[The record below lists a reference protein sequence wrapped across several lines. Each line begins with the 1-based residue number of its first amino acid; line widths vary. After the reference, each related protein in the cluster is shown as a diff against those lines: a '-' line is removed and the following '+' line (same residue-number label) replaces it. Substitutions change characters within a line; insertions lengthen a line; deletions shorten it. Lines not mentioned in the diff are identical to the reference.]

1 MVDTFEHI
9 TPGFSFAF
17 VPHVHDG
24 QGSAICTGTALGQ
37 TVLASPGTIKFTV
50 NGLGGCVSE
59 TGTIV
64 ITARVPVGRY
74 QFATATMHMTYT
86 RLLTAVNIVGSSTI
100 MFGGASTTA
109 TATALLTAR
118 PTQLGYLACNG
129 SFTEAQDTGVITLVG
144 T

>member
-1 MVDTFEHI
+1 VVDTFEHI

-109 TATALLTAR
+109 TATASSPHAPR
-118 PTQLGYLACNG
+118 SLAIWR
-129 SFTEAQDTGVITLVG
+129 ATGHSPKPRTPV
-144 T
+144 